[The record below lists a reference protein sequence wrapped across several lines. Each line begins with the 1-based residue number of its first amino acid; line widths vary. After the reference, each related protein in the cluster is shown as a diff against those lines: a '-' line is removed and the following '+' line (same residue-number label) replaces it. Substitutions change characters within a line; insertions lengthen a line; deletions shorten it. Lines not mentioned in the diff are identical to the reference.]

1 MRLFPA
7 LLGTGMALALVLAGQ
22 STAAAA
28 EKGKG
33 KDKEKH
39 GDEEKG
45 KDKDHGK
52 PTDKGNGGDKA
63 KGPKDTPA
71 GWDKGQKKGWK
82 DEYPPGWDKRSDGD
96 KEKWH
101 KDLDG
106 AREKVGAACDKKG
119 LKAVE
124 KTQMQEALERVARKG
139 KEIEKATEETIAAVQ
154 EAKTA
159 VEVLKENGIVLET
172 AP

>member
-1 MRLFPA
+1 MRMFHA
-7 LLGTGMALALVLAGQ
+7 LLVVGVALAFLLAGP

-39 GDEEKG
+39 GDEDKG
-45 KDKDHGK
+45 KDKEHGK
-52 PTDKGNGGDKA
+52 PADKGNGGDKA
-63 KGPKDTPA
+63 KGPKETPA

-82 DEYPPGWDKRSDGD
+82 DEYPPGWDKRSDTE

-106 AREKVGAACDKKG
+106 AREKVGTACDKKG
-119 LKAVE
+119 LKGDE
-124 KTQMQEALERVARKG
+124 KAQMQEALERVARKG

-159 VEVLKENGIVLET
+159 TEVLKENGIVLET